1 MYSTIEYM
9 KAAAKKIN
17 FGAKSR
23 KIVDFFTFGASSCDL
38 LGVGSSKLE
47 SMGIR

>member
-1 MYSTIEYM
+1 M
-9 KAAAKKIN
+9 KAAAKKVN
-17 FGAKSR
+17 FGAKLR
-23 KIVDFFTFGASSCDL
+23 TIDYFLTFGASVRDL